1 MSRSKRIGTRGES
14 QVVAA
19 FRTFGLE
26 ADRKPLKGSMDE
38 GDIWVLLPNGK
49 RITVE
54 VKTGKQTKGYSRTA
68 KREWLR
74 QTKEESENSGEEG
87 FLIIN
92 SYGRSIMDSEV
103 WSADGHSFWYLDEF
117 VESILGRN
125 GNEEH
130 QEAAGSNRSG
140 T

>member
-26 ADRKPLKGSMDE
+26 ADRKPLKGSEDE
-38 GDIWVLLPNGK
+38 GDIWVLLPNGEQ
-49 RITVE
+49 IMIE
-54 VKTGKQTKGYSRTA
+54 VKTGKQTKGYSRTT

-74 QTKEESENSGEEG
+74 QTKAESENSGEEG

-92 SYGRSIMDSEV
+92 SYGRGIIDSEV

-117 VESILGRN
+117 VEFILGRN
-125 GNEEH
+125 GNEKH
-130 QEAAGSNRSG
+130 QDAAGSNRSG

>member
-1 MSRSKRIGTRGES
+1 MSRSKQIGTRGES

-26 ADRKPLKGSMDE
+26 TDRKPLKGNMDE
-38 GDIWVLLPNGK
+38 GDIWVSLPDGE
-49 RITVE
+49 RITIE
-54 VKTGKQTKGYSRTA
+54 VKAGKQTKGYSRTT

-74 QTKEESENSGEEG
+74 QTKAESENSGEEG

-92 SYGRSIMDSEV
+92 SYGRSVMDSEV
-103 WSADGHSFWYLDEF
+103 WSVDGHSFWYLDEF
-117 VESILGRN
+117 IEFILGRN
-125 GNEEH
+125 GNEKH